1 MRDSATG
8 KSARIH
14 YTSSSTTLGP
24 ILVAKS
30 AAGICAILFG
40 EDSAALL
47 TDLQA
52 RFPHSECLATSADAD
67 LAASLAQVIRC
78 VEQPSA
84 GLILALDLDLSPRGT
99 AFQRR
104 VWQALREIPLG
115 STLSYSQVAAKIG
128 SPKAVRAVASA
139 CAANALGI
147 AIPCHRVVR
156 ADGGLAGFRWGISR
170 KTALLAREAAA

>member
-8 KSARIH
+8 KSDRIH
-14 YTSSSTTLGP
+14 YTTGSTTLGP

-30 AAGICAILFG
+30 ATGICAILFSD
-40 EDSAALL
+40 DS

-52 RFPHSECLATSADAD
+52 RFPQSECLATSDDAD

-78 VEQPSA
+78 VEQPAA
-84 GLILALDLDLSPRGT
+84 GLDLALDPRGT

-170 KTALLAREAAA
+170 KNALLAREATA